1 MTASAASTIRS
12 LVDLTAII
20 DAPDERHRT
29 HVDLFYPGTRL
40 PDETLITRCVLLD
53 VSCSPEKVDLAALPA
68 LHAVEKGCS
77 VILKTGWERHR
88 GTPAYDKSPSIDK
101 ALIERLVA
109 QGAALILVDSPGVCG
124 GATGPEHCAMDK
136 YLADNKAHAV
146 ENLVNLDM
154 ITAATFALYCFP
166 IYAMRTNAA
175 PCRILADM
183 GTRIQ
188 TLSGMPHT
196 DACEPM

>member
-29 HVDLFYPGTRL
+29 HVDLFYP
-40 PDETLITRCVLLD
+40 
-53 VSCSPEKVDLAALPA
+53 
-68 LHAVEKGCS
+68 
-77 VILKTGWERHR
+77 

-154 ITAATFALYCFP
+154 ITAATFTLYCFP